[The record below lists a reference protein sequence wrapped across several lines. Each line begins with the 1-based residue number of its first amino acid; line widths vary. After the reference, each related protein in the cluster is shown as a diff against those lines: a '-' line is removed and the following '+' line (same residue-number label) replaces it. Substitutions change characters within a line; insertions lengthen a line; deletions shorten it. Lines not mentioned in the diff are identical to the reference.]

1 MYSFDTHTRVR
12 YGETDQMKY
21 LYYGNYALYYE
32 VGRVELM
39 RSLGVT
45 YKDLEEEYK
54 VMMPVVSLQ
63 QRFVRPAFYD
73 DLLLIRTTIRELP
86 DKFITFHCDIFN
98 EQKKLLN
105 GGSVRLCFVDMT
117 TNKTI
122 STPDFLLNKLKPHF

>member
-1 MYSFDTHTRVR
+1 MYSFDTQTRVR

-39 RSLGVT
+39 RSLGIT
-45 YKDLEEEYK
+45 YRELEEIHQ

-73 DLLLIRTTIRELP
+73 DHLTIRTTIRELP
-86 DKFITFHCDIFN
+86 DAFITFHCDIFN

-105 GGSVRLCFVDMT
+105 GGSVRLCFVDMK

-122 STPDFLLNKLKPHF
+122 KTPDFLLDKLKPYF

>member
-1 MYSFDTHTRVR
+1 MYSFDTQVRVR

-45 YKDLEEEYK
+45 YRKLEEEHR
-54 VMMPVVSLQ
+54 VMMPVVALQ

-73 DLLLIRTTIRELP
+73 DLLTIRTTIRELP
-86 DKFITFHCDIFN
+86 ASFITFHCEIFN

-105 GGSVRLCFVDMT
+105 GGSVRLCFVDME

-122 STPDFLLNKLKPHF
+122 ETPDFLLNQLKPYF

>member
-39 RSLGVT
+39 RSLGVN

-98 EQKKLLN
+98 EKKKLLN

-122 STPDFLLNKLKPHF
+122 SIPDFLLNKLKPHF